1 MGLTTPFLGENSWRE
16 CGCVRLL
23 CNGWCLCLSIS
34 NKPGGW
40 KKGLP
45 KMLAKYHRDQKALQD
60 LQRTVVT
67 WWAEW
72 KVKWSRQT
80 IANVERL
87 FALEQE

>member
-1 MGLTTPFLGENSWRE
+1 
-16 CGCVRLL
+16 
-23 CNGWCLCLSIS
+23 
-34 NKPGGW
+34 
-40 KKGLP
+40 
-45 KMLAKYHRDQKALQD
+45 MLAKYHGDEKALQD

>member
-1 MGLTTPFLGENSWRE
+1 
-16 CGCVRLL
+16 
-23 CNGWCLCLSIS
+23 
-34 NKPGGW
+34 
-40 KKGLP
+40 
-45 KMLAKYHRDQKALQD
+45 MLAKYHRDQKALQD